1 MKKILVL
8 VPIAAVIILVL
19 PTVLFYGNQ
28 IMVITTTSMLP
39 VLQPNDLIVVRS
51 ASVSEVTVGDTIVF
65 DSHLELGNIAHRAIE
80 IKQDDRGIGIITKG
94 DNVAKQDGW
103 TVRDDSMVGIV
114 DQTIPYVGVL
124 LVGPVRYSLIAVI
137 AITSIMLL
145 KESLSKNKIKQ
156 N

>member
-51 ASVSEVTVGDTIVF
+51 ASVSEVTVGTL
-65 DSHLELGNIAHRAIE
+65 SYL
-80 IKQDDRGIGIITKG
+80 T
-94 DNVAKQDGW
+94 
-103 TVRDDSMVGIV
+103 
-114 DQTIPYVGVL
+114 
-124 LVGPVRYSLIAVI
+124 LI
-137 AITSIMLL
+137 
-145 KESLSKNKIKQ
+145 LS
-156 N
+156 